1 MLAWGFCVGLFYV
14 GVGAQGRYVPGGLH
28 TPKGVESFDAYVATQ
43 KLPTTVAHKLPGQCV
58 SNSEAASGLLIS
70 LQGTDAP
77 ANLPGSWYSVR
88 L

>member
-14 GVGAQGRYVPGGLH
+14 VVGAQGRYVPGGLH

-58 SNSEAASGLLIS
+58 SYSEAASGLLTG
-70 LQGTDAP
+70 LQGTDAGASLSGTP
-77 ANLPGSWYSVR
+77 YSVR